1 MSLDTSRVSQP
12 SEDTPPMS
20 VDPRRWI
27 TLAVVL
33 TATFM
38 GLLDT
43 FIVNVSVPSIQR
55 DLHAS
60 FAEVQFVLAGYTL
73 AYAVVL
79 TTGGRLG
86 DLYGR
91 KLLFLVGMAGFTLAS
106 AFCGLAPNPAFLI
119 VFRVVQG
126 SMAALMLPQVLSIIQ
141 VSFLPKERG
150 VALGFYGATVGA
162 AAILGQVVGGLLITA
177 NFLGLGWRPIFLVN
191 VPLGLAAFV
200 ATLFLLRE
208 SHAPGSKELDL
219 VGVVLVSAGLFLLVF
234 PLVENRIAGWPWWL
248 VFCLIL
254 SLPVLTTFAWYE
266 YWLTTRGHAPLV
278 VLSLFGRRAFTVGIL
293 MVLALYGS
301 SAGFF
306 LVLAYYLQEGL
317 QFSVLSA
324 GLTFLPMGIGFFLA
338 SATAAKL
345 VPKLGRG
352 VLTLG
357 TSGMIL
363 GYVLLLVLIQQN
375 TPVVESVPLMVVLF
389 IEGLGQGLVTTPLI
403 TTVLARIDSRDVGT
417 ASGVFTTTT
426 QIANA
431 LGVAI
436 IGLIFANEVG
446 RNGAY
451 AHGFIIS
458 LVVIL
463 GLGMLLFLFVFLLPS
478 KRKQ

>member
-1 MSLDTSRVSQP
+1 
-12 SEDTPPMS
+12 MS
-20 VDPRRWI
+20 VDPHRWI

-55 DLHAS
+55 DLHAG

-73 AYAVVL
+73 AYAIVL

-91 KLLFLVGMAGFTLAS
+91 KLLFLAGMAGFILAS
-106 AFCGLAPNPAFLI
+106 AFCGFASNPAFLI
-119 VFRVVQG
+119 VFRVIQG
-126 SMAALMLPQVLSIIQ
+126 VMAALMLPQVLSIIQ

-150 VALGFYGATVGA
+150 LALGLYGATVGA

-191 VPLGLAAFV
+191 VPLGLVAFV
-200 ATLFLLRE
+200 ATLLLLRE
-208 SHAPGSKELDL
+208 SHAPGSNELDL
-219 VGVVLVSAGLFLLVF
+219 VGMGLVSVGLFLLVY
-234 PLVENRIAGWPWWL
+234 PLVESRIAAWPWWL
-248 VFCLIL
+248 VLCLIL
-254 SLPVLTTFAWYE
+254 SLLVLATFALYE
-266 YWLTTRGHAPLV
+266 HWLTRHGHTPLV
-278 VLSLFGRRAFTVGIL
+278 ALSLFGRRAFTVGIL
-293 MVLALYGS
+293 MVLTLYGS

-306 LVLAYYLQEGL
+306 LVFAYYLQEGL
-317 QFSVLSA
+317 RFSALSA

-338 SATAAKL
+338 SATASRL

-357 TSGMIL
+357 
-363 GYVLLLVLIQQN
+363 
-375 TPVVESVPLMVVLF
+375 
-389 IEGLGQGLVTTPLI
+389 
-403 TTVLARIDSRDVGT
+403 
-417 ASGVFTTTT
+417 VFTTIT

-431 LGVAI
+431 LGVAV
-436 IGLIFANEVG
+436 IGLIFANVVG

-451 AHGFIIS
+451 AHGFAIS
-458 LVVIL
+458 LLVIL
-463 GLGMLLFLFVFLLPS
+463 ALGMLLFLCVFFLPS
-478 KRKQ
+478 KRTQ